1 MDGGAWWAAFHG
13 VAKSR
18 TWLSDFTFT
27 FHFHA
32 SEKEMATHSSVL
44 AWRILG
50 MGQPGEL
57 MSMESHRVGHDWS
70 DLAAAASQLNIW
82 KQHHLLLSCAYSQTG
97 SEYHLMCVQI
107 TQVSC
112 SVGWWDLRFCIF
124 HEICWWLEDPTLS
137 GKGPLQTCEATLRL
151 FQLLVNV
158 VCWRWNWTLLYP
170 RRGSQVVLVVKNLP
184 ASAGDIRDSDSTP
197 GLGRSSGEGDGNPLQ
212 YSCLGDAVDRGA
224 WRAMGHGSQRIRHYW
239 SDLAHTYAHWYR
251 HYALWCS
258 GHLNPLCTPVP
269 HSSSLPSP
277 LLPPSLLPLLCLMGQ
292 KKKKENLQS

>member
-1 MDGGAWWAAFHG
+1 
-13 VAKSR
+13 
-18 TWLSDFTFT
+18 
-27 FHFHA
+27 
-32 SEKEMATHSSVL
+32 MATHSNAL

-50 MGQPGEL
+50 MGQPGGL
-57 MSMESHRVGHDWS
+57 MSMGSHRVGHDWS
-70 DLAAAASQLNIW
+70 DLAAAAAAASQLNIW

-124 HEICWWLEDPTLS
+124 HEICWWLEDPTLN

-170 RRGSQVVLVVKNLP
+170 RRGSQVVLVVTHLP

-212 YSCLGDAVDRGA
+212 YSWLENPRQATVHGVTRVRHNLMTKPTNQPPFIGLG
-224 WRAMGHGSQRIRHYW
+224 S
-239 SDLAHTYAHWYR
+239 
-251 HYALWCS
+251 
-258 GHLNPLCTPVP
+258 
-269 HSSSLPSP
+269 
-277 LLPPSLLPLLCLMGQ
+277 
-292 KKKKENLQS
+292 